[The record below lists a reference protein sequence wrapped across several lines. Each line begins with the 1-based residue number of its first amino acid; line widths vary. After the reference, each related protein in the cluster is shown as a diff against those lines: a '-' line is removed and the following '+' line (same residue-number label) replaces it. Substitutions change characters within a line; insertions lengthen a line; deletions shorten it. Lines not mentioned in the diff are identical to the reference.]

1 VRDLVG
7 GQQSRARWL
16 TLGEAAQFLGVDA
29 TTLRGWADAG
39 DVRFFRTPGGHRRF
53 DREDLDRLLRSTDP
67 RPAKPSTRRPGAGRA
82 GPAREWLAARA
93 WFAAIPESSRVRV
106 RGYCAELMQVVGAY
120 LAGRRARPSHFT
132 AARRAGASL
141 GREIAAWGLTPGQSA
156 EVFVYFK
163 RHVTN
168 TLASMRAGEAARVQC
183 LRDADAFLGDVLQAM
198 MEAYGTSRDDAH
210 RAAAGSDR

>member
-1 VRDLVG
+1 MNGLAG
-7 GQQSRARWL
+7 GQRSRARWL
-16 TLGEAAQFLGVDA
+16 TLGEAALVLGVDA

-39 DVRFFRTPGGHRRF
+39 EVRFFRTPGRHRRF

-67 RPAKPSTRRPGAGRA
+67 RPARPPGHRPGDKRA
-82 GPAREWLAARA
+82 GSAREWLAARA
-93 WFAAIPESSRVRV
+93 WFAAIPESSRARV

-132 AARRAGASL
+132 AARRAGAAL

-168 TLASMRAGEAARVQC
+168 AVASMRAGEVVRVQC

-198 MEAYGTSRDDAH
+198 MDAYGASRDDAQ
-210 RAAAGSDR
+210 RAAGGSDR